1 MSPAVVSGKLQ
12 NLAPRF
18 GPAGREL
25 IFEEDNFS
33 GNLQDLIENLHA
45 LNMIASNIT
54 TQSDQPD
61 LDGEPDKGRSL
72 EDFVFN
78 DVALGSVGNL
88 EDYKDDLEPLQ
99 GIDDLDPIQGVG
111 DLDSIQGL
119 DDLDP
124 NHGVDDAKNIVGIN
138 DVIATVTIRVDDAGE
153 GETTSGN
160 KKDKIKE
167 KKEANVGEDLLK
179 KNETDKNGWVWRRR
193 RNSVTTNNSGLGE
206 NQNSREITK
215 KDMKMKNHVKQEVQ
229 RQEQKQKNAKQEVQR
244 QEQNLGRERQ
254 RVRRQVLDAVLV
266 PCKEDQLCIIS
277 GWLIIKATIERGN
290 KSHYN

>member
-1 MSPAVVSGKLQ
+1 MSPADVSGKLQ

-18 GPAGREL
+18 GAAGREL

-88 EDYKDDLEPLQ
+88 EDYKDYLEPLQ

-124 NHGVDDAKNIVGIN
+124 NQGVDDAKNIVGIK

-153 GETTSGN
+153 GETTKGN

-193 RNSVTTNNSGLGE
+193 RDSVTTNNSGLGE

-215 KDMKMKNHVKQEVQ
+215 KMNKHVKQEDVQ
-229 RQEQKQKNAKQEVQR
+229 RQER
-244 QEQNLGRERQ
+244 NLGKERE

-290 KSHYN
+290 KSH

>member
-18 GPAGREL
+18 GAAGREL

-99 GIDDLDPIQGVG
+99 GIDDLDPIQG
-111 DLDSIQGL
+111 L

-124 NHGVDDAKNIVGIN
+124 NQGVDDAKNIVGIK

-153 GETTSGN
+153 GETTKGN

-193 RNSVTTNNSGLGE
+193 RDSVTTNNSGLGE

-215 KDMKMKNHVKQEVQ
+215 KDMNMKNHVKQEVQ
-229 RQEQKQKNAKQEVQR
+229 RQ
-244 QEQNLGRERQ
+244 NLGKE

-277 GWLIIKATIERGN
+277 GWLLIKATIERGN

>member
-1 MSPAVVSGKLQ
+1 M
-12 NLAPRF
+12 APRF

-99 GIDDLDPIQGVG
+99 GIDDLDPNQ
-111 DLDSIQGL
+111 
-119 DDLDP
+119 
-124 NHGVDDAKNIVGIN
+124 GVDDAKNIVGIK

-153 GETTSGN
+153 GETKSGN
-160 KKDKIKE
+160 MC
-167 KKEANVGEDLLK
+167 NTTLK
-179 KNETDKNGWVWRRR
+179 
-193 RNSVTTNNSGLGE
+193 
-206 NQNSREITK
+206 
-215 KDMKMKNHVKQEVQ
+215 
-229 RQEQKQKNAKQEVQR
+229 
-244 QEQNLGRERQ
+244 
-254 RVRRQVLDAVLV
+254 
-266 PCKEDQLCIIS
+266 
-277 GWLIIKATIERGN
+277 LI
-290 KSHYN
+290 

>member
-18 GPAGREL
+18 GAAGREL

-99 GIDDLDPIQGVG
+99 GIDDLDPIQGV
-111 DLDSIQGL
+111 
-119 DDLDP
+119 
-124 NHGVDDAKNIVGIN
+124 DDAKNIVGIN

-153 GETTSGN
+153 GETTKGN

-193 RNSVTTNNSGLGE
+193 RDSVTTNNSGLGE

-229 RQEQKQKNAKQEVQR
+229 RQEQ
-244 QEQNLGRERQ
+244 NLGKERE

-290 KSHYN
+290 KSHYD

>member
-1 MSPAVVSGKLQ
+1 MLPADVSGKLQ

-18 GPAGREL
+18 GAAGREL

-99 GIDDLDPIQGVG
+99 GIDDLDPIQG
-111 DLDSIQGL
+111 L

-124 NHGVDDAKNIVGIN
+124 NQGVDDAKNIVGIK

-153 GETTSGN
+153 GETTKGN

-193 RNSVTTNNSGLGE
+193 RDSVTTNNSGLGE

-215 KDMKMKNHVKQEVQ
+215 KMNKHVKQEDVQ
-229 RQEQKQKNAKQEVQR
+229 RQER
-244 QEQNLGRERQ
+244 NLGKERE

>member
-18 GPAGREL
+18 GAAGREL

-99 GIDDLDPIQGVG
+99 GIDDLDPIQGV
-111 DLDSIQGL
+111 
-119 DDLDP
+119 
-124 NHGVDDAKNIVGIN
+124 DDAKNIVGIN
-138 DVIATVTIRVDDAGE
+138 DVIATVTIRVDDDGE
-153 GETTSGN
+153 GETTKGN

-193 RNSVTTNNSGLGE
+193 RDSVTTNNSGLGE

-215 KDMKMKNHVKQEVQ
+215 KMNKHVKQEDVQ
-229 RQEQKQKNAKQEVQR
+229 RQER
-244 QEQNLGRERQ
+244 NLGKERE